1 MDNSFF
7 ELLLSKVKVPE
18 RVTIRMYDNK
28 YPFVTSVENTN
39 DTWDWFHV
47 NSAVLEKILHEHGLT
62 WCYIFETAPNK
73 IPCIYM
79 FFGQGLSKELME
91 EVMDEER
98 SAIGEGRKLYFED
111 DSFSSID
118 VDQYDNSISEFER
131 ELRNKASDVFVV
143 YKP

>member
-1 MDNSFF
+1 MDNIFF

-98 SAIGEGRKLYFED
+98 NALEEGRKFWFED

-118 VDQYDNSISEFER
+118 VEQYDNSISELER

-143 YKP
+143 YEP

>member
-7 ELLLSKVKVPE
+7 ELLLSKVRVPE

-47 NSAVLEKILHEHGLT
+47 NSAVLENTLHEHGLS
-62 WCYIFETAPNK
+62 WCYLFETAPK
-73 IPCIYM
+73 KVPCIYM

-91 EVMDEER
+91 EVMDEDRNALE
-98 SAIGEGRKLYFED
+98 EGRKFWFED

-118 VDQYDNSISEFER
+118 VDQYDNSIT
-131 ELRNKASDVFVV
+131 ELEKELMRKASDVFRV
-143 YKP
+143 YEP

>member
-1 MDNSFF
+1 MDNSIF
-7 ELLLSKVKVPE
+7 ELLLSKVRAPE

-47 NSAVLEKILHEHGLT
+47 NSAALENTLHEHGLS
-62 WCYIFETAPNK
+62 WCYIFETVPK
-73 IPCIYM
+73 KVPCIYM

-98 SAIGEGRKLYFED
+98 NALEEGRKFWFED

-118 VDQYDNSISEFER
+118 VDQYDNSISELEQ

-143 YKP
+143 YEP

>member
-62 WCYIFETAPNK
+62 WCYIFDTAPNK

-91 EVMDEER
+91 EVMDEDR
-98 SAIGEGRKLYFED
+98 IDDIYDYFAESDTDSLEAALDELGQECSED
-111 DSFSSID
+111 EIRLVRIKF
-118 VDQYDNSISEFER
+118 ISEMA
-131 ELRNKASDVFVV
+131 N
-143 YKP
+143 

>member
-7 ELLLSKVKVPE
+7 ELLLSKVRVPE

-47 NSAVLEKILHEHGLT
+47 NSAALENTLQEHGLS
-62 WCYIFETAPNK
+62 WCYLFETAPK
-73 IPCIYM
+73 KVPCIYM

-98 SAIGEGRKLYFED
+98 NALEEGRKFWFED
-111 DSFSSID
+111 NSFSSID
-118 VDQYDNSISEFER
+118 VEQYDNSISELER

-143 YKP
+143 YEP